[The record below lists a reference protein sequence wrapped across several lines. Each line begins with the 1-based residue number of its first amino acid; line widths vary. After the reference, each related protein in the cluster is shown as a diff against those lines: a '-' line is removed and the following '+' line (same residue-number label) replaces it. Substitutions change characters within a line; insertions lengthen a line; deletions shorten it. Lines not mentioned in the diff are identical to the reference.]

1 MTTVIAINKT
11 DADHLTCVTAEM
23 QTLGAPTIR
32 CIRDDVQGVVLALE
46 GSHRLAAAEA
56 LDIVPNFVVL
66 GDDDLITCEEI
77 GFDDNGYFDGEIAR
91 AADIRDYI
99 AGSQGTYAG
108 TGAWLQFDIA

>member
-1 MTTVIAINKT
+1 MTTIIAINKT

-23 QTLGAPTIR
+23 RTLGAPTIR

-56 LDIVPNFVVL
+56 LDIVPNFIFL
-66 GDDDLITCEEI
+66 ADDDLIRCEEI
-77 GFDDNGYFDGEIAR
+77 GFDDNGFFDGELAR

-99 AGSQGTYAG
+99 AGSAGTYDG
-108 TGAWLQFDIA
+108 TGIWFQFDIA